1 MREGSWKGE
10 RPGQIFAGPAD
21 PVDCGVQRPGR
32 PGKIFRMSEALE
44 KRPVSS
50 SALQSWLQQ
59 GEQLYAAALNEFRA
73 LEAQLE
79 ELEAKLAEK
88 QVEVNKI
95 AQMIG
100 KPPVE
105 GNRRLSAELV
115 SGQIIEDL
123 PAPRSPTSSSNA
135 TIARALTGKFGR

>member
-1 MREGSWKGE
+1 M
-10 RPGQIFAGPAD
+10 P
-21 PVDCGVQRPGR
+21 
-32 PGKIFRMSEALE
+32 EASE

-50 SALQSWLQQ
+50 AALQTWLQQ

-73 LEAQLE
+73 LEAQLD
-79 ELEAKLAEK
+79 ELEAKLTEK

-105 GNRRLSAELV
+105 GNRRLSAQLV
-115 SGQIIEDL
+115 TGEIVDE
-123 PAPRSPTSSSNA
+123 PGHGHGRGNPPSSNA
-135 TIARALTGKFGR
+135 SIARALTGKFGR